1 MMKKN
6 LLALLVILILL
17 FTLGCRSDQGEQP
30 EPADPG
36 ENNPPVT
43 EDPQEPSKNGND
55 QEPPGKEELSLE
67 NYYPIAANKEY
78 RYEGEGMEYAS
89 YRVLVDYIDPKS
101 KRVQTRTNNGGTEM
115 VKVLEIGDKE
125 ISVLYSKEEVY
136 YRDNLLKIQ
145 PSKDIEILLKEP
157 IQKGTHWT
165 LPDGRVRTITNTSAE
180 IRTPLGN
187 YRALEVTTE
196 GKHGTTKDYY
206 APNVGLVKSVFSSE
220 GSEVTSTLSKVKDGV
235 PFKRRM
241 ELFYPGQDQRI
252 HVENKSVQFNTND
265 ISRINIQKIMAE
277 KPPKDDLLPLISPNT
292 KINAL
297 YLGDDG
303 IAYVD
308 FSKEF
313 IRDRNVGASYES
325 LALQSVVN
333 TIGQYYG
340 VDKVYLTIDGKPYES
355 GHILLKKGEVLRV
368 DRKNVIQ

>member
-157 IQKGTHWT
+157 IQKEPIGPSRRSGAYHNQYI
-165 LPDGRVRTITNTSAE
+165 GRNSY
-180 IRTPLGN
+180 PLGN

-206 APNVGLVKSVFSSE
+206 APKVGLVKSVFSSE

-265 ISRINIQKIMAE
+265 ISRINIQIMAE

-292 KINAL
+292 K
-297 YLGDDG
+297 
-303 IAYVD
+303 
-308 FSKEF
+308 
-313 IRDRNVGASYES
+313 
-325 LALQSVVN
+325 
-333 TIGQYYG
+333 
-340 VDKVYLTIDGKPYES
+340 
-355 GHILLKKGEVLRV
+355 
-368 DRKNVIQ
+368 